1 MLVVTYLSM
10 SSIVRTDLI
19 PPEGDSNWG
28 LCLSKGVFHVDW
40 GTWKRVLT
48 NWKDFPSNTGF
59 YTTFHGVL
67 QKLSVIREPAM
78 GITTYIHKA
87 HWRSLGPCLESLHTS
102 LPLPDR
108 TLTALLTMSK
118 PSQYLF
124 SPEQFKGGKIIYWGS
139 SNIFLTEQYQNR
151 SVFNICLWISLII
164 QRHPEDSVNHWDLT
178 GKYPVC
184 FLGSRRG
191 TK

>member
-1 MLVVTYLSM
+1 MLVVTYLSV
-10 SSIVRTDLI
+10 SSIVITDLI

-40 GTWKRVLT
+40 GTLKRVLT
-48 NWKDFPSNTGF
+48 NCKDFPSNTGF

-67 QKLSVIREPAM
+67 QRISVIREPAV
-78 GITTYIHKA
+78 GITAYIHKA

-102 LPLPDR
+102 LPPRQLLPCSPR
-108 TLTALLTMSK
+108 V
-118 PSQYLF
+118 SQVCIFF
-124 SPEQFKGGKIIYWGS
+124 SPEQFKGKKIIYWGS

-164 QRHPEDSVNHWDLT
+164 
-178 GKYPVC
+178 
-184 FLGSRRG
+184 
-191 TK
+191 